1 MRQATGNE
9 SEDKYVRMLCQR
21 VQRLLRMAL
30 SDWYGYLSREAL
42 GSNEWKYGVPWW
54 VKRIPSRL
62 DLDWAMNDLY
72 EMAKIP
78 GMLSSLYEKVD
89 EVVLSMNR
97 DREVLSNP
105 PDMSLLHGALKELCD
120 VLGV

>member
-9 SEDKYVRMLCQR
+9 AEEKHVRMLCQR

-42 GSNEWKYGVPWW
+42 GSNEWKYSVPWW
-54 VKRIPSRL
+54 VKRIPDRL
-62 DLDWAMNDLY
+62 DLDWALNDLQDY
-72 EMAKIP
+72 TSTP
-78 GMLSSLYEKVD
+78 GMLISLYTSID
-89 EVVLSMNR
+89 ETVLSMKR
-97 DREVLSNP
+97 DEEVLSNP
-105 PDMSLLHGALKELCD
+105 PNMSLLHGAMKELCD